1 MNRSAPYDARYMN
14 GSYLSTRK
22 FPKDVGFEILHWVA
36 HPYQS
41 ANPHH
46 RENR

>member
-1 MNRSAPYDARYMN
+1 MNRPALYDVRYMN

-22 FPKDVGFEILHWVA
+22 FPKDVGFEILGRSSV
-36 HPYQS
+36 PVT
-41 ANPHH
+41 ANPQH